1 MYDVV
6 ILGAGPAG
14 LTAGIYAARGGLSV
28 AIAENQAPGGQA
40 ALTAEIENYPGFETI
55 SGFDL
60 TARMVAQCEGLG
72 VVFVYDNPVNVSLE
86 GAVKTVETAY
96 SGTVEGRSLIIATGA
111 LPRPLGVPRESELL
125 GGGVSYCATCDGA
138 FFRGKPVAVVGGG
151 NTAVEDALYLE
162 RFASEV
168 YLIHR
173 RDALRA
179 DALLSER
186 ITKSTVKILWDT
198 VVTDLVG
205 SPRLQSLN
213 VKNVKTGET
222 SSVRVDGFFIAAG
235 RKPASEGLNGVA
247 LDESGYILTDDEMRT
262 NIDGVFAA
270 GDVRRKSLRQVVT
283 AAADGAL
290 AAENAVKYV
299 GALRA

>member
-28 AIAENQAPGGQA
+28 AIVENQAPGGQA

-179 DALLSER
+179 DALLSKR

-247 LDESGYILTDDEMRT
+247 LNESGYILTDDEMRT

>member
-28 AIAENQAPGGQA
+28 AIVENQAPGGQA

-247 LDESGYILTDDEMRT
+247 LDESGYILTDNEMRT

>member
-28 AIAENQAPGGQA
+28 AIVENQAPGGQA

-60 TARMVAQCEGLG
+60 TARIVAQCEGLG

-262 NIDGVFAA
+262 NVDGVFAA

>member
-28 AIAENQAPGGQA
+28 AIVENQTPGGQA

-247 LDESGYILTDDEMRT
+247 LDEGGYILTDDEMRT

>member
-28 AIAENQAPGGQA
+28 AIVENQAPGGQA

-72 VVFVYDNPVNVSLE
+72 VVFIYDNPVNVSLE

-162 RFASEV
+162 KFASEV

>member
-28 AIAENQAPGGQA
+28 AIVENQAPGGQA

-86 GAVKTVETAY
+86 GAVKSVETAY
-96 SGTVEGRSLIIATGA
+96 SGTVEGRALIIATGA

>member
-28 AIAENQAPGGQA
+28 AIVENQAPGGQA

-72 VVFVYDNPVNVSLE
+72 VVFVYDNPVNVSLQ

>member
-28 AIAENQAPGGQA
+28 AIVENQAPGGQA

-72 VVFVYDNPVNVSLE
+72 VVFIYDNPVNVSLE

-290 AAENAVKYV
+290 AAGNAVKYV
-299 GALRA
+299 GALRE

>member
-28 AIAENQAPGGQA
+28 AIVENQAPGGQA

-247 LDESGYILTDDEMRT
+247 LNESGYILTDDEMRT

>member
-28 AIAENQAPGGQA
+28 AIVENQAPGGQA

-162 RFASEV
+162 KFASEV

>member
-28 AIAENQAPGGQA
+28 AIVENQAPGGQA

-173 RDALRA
+173 RGALRA

-235 RKPASEGLNGVA
+235 RKPASEGLNGIA

>member
-28 AIAENQAPGGQA
+28 AIVENQAPGGQA

-72 VVFVYDNPVNVSLE
+72 VVFVYDNPVNVSLQ
-86 GAVKTVETAY
+86 GAVKIVETAY

>member
-28 AIAENQAPGGQA
+28 AIVENQAPGGQA

-72 VVFVYDNPVNVSLE
+72 VVFVYDNPVNVSLQ
-86 GAVKTVETAY
+86 GAIKTVETAY

>member
-28 AIAENQAPGGQA
+28 AIVENQAPGGQA

-247 LDESGYILTDDEMRT
+247 LDEGGYILTDDEMRT

>member
-28 AIAENQAPGGQA
+28 AIVENQAPGGQA

-72 VVFVYDNPVNVSLE
+72 VVFVYDNPVNVSLQ

-162 RFASEV
+162 KFASEV

-270 GDVRRKSLRQVVT
+270 GDVRRKSLRQIVT

>member
-28 AIAENQAPGGQA
+28 AIVENQAPGGQA

-235 RKPASEGLNGVA
+235 RKPASEGLSGVA

>member
-28 AIAENQAPGGQA
+28 AIVENQAPGGQA

-72 VVFVYDNPVNVSLE
+72 VVFVYDNPANVSLE

>member
-28 AIAENQAPGGQA
+28 AIVENQAPGGQA

-235 RKPASEGLNGVA
+235 RKPASEGLNGVT

-299 GALRA
+299 GTLRA

>member
-28 AIAENQAPGGQA
+28 AIVENQAPGGQA

-72 VVFVYDNPVNVSLE
+72 VVFVYDNPVNVSLQ

-162 RFASEV
+162 KFASEV

>member
-1 MYDVV
+1 MYDIA

-14 LTAGIYAARGGLSV
+14 LTAGIYAARGGMSV
-28 AIAENQAPGGQA
+28 AVIENQAPGGQA

-60 TARMVAQCEGLG
+60 TARMVAQCEKLG
-72 VVFVYDNPVNVSLE
+72 VVFVYDNPTEIALN
-86 GAVKTVETAY
+86 GDVKKITTAY
-96 SGTVEGRSLIIATGA
+96 SGTVEARSVIIATGA

-173 RDALRA
+173 RYALRA
-179 DALLSER
+179 DALLSDR
-186 ITKSTVKILWDT
+186 VTKSTVKILWDT

-205 SPRLQSLN
+205 APRLQSLT
-213 VKNVKTGET
+213 VKNVRTGET

-235 RKPASEGLNGVA
+235 RKPASDGLTGVA
-247 LDESGYILTDDEMRT
+247 LDESGYVLTDDEMRT
-262 NIDGVFAA
+262 NIAGVFAA

-299 GALRA
+299 GALKA

>member
-28 AIAENQAPGGQA
+28 AIVENQAPGGQA

-96 SGTVEGRSLIIATGA
+96 SGTVEGRALIIATGA

>member
-28 AIAENQAPGGQA
+28 AIVENQAPGGQA

-72 VVFVYDNPVNVSLE
+72 VVFVYDNPVNVSLQ

-235 RKPASEGLNGVA
+235 RKPTSEGLNGVA

>member
-28 AIAENQAPGGQA
+28 AIVENQAPGGQA

-162 RFASEV
+162 KFASEV

-299 GALRA
+299 GALRE